1 MSKYVHVCY
10 SGPNS
15 KRTRPTTTL
24 VIAFGHTLTKRI
36 HVVVASRTPFVI
48 QNFAQLPLYA
58 TVLMYTQIYYH
69 TLVKCLRICACTR
82 AALMQRALPSLLHP
96 LPHLHLPT
104 LVLLRKSV
112 LHLRRRIHQQHRS
125 VAQFFVNIS

>member
-82 AALMQRALPSLLHP
+82 AALMPHTRASMLHP
-96 LPHLHLPT
+96 LLPHLHMPT
-104 LVLLRKSV
+104 LVLLR
-112 LHLRRRIHQQHRS
+112 LNAHHLKWGINQQRRS
-125 VAQFFVNIS
+125 VAHYFG